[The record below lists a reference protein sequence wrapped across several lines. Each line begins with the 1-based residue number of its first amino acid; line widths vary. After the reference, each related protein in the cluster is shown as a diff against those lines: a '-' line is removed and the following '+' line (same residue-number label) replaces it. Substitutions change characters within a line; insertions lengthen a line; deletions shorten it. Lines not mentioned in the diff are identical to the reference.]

1 MVKKSTKIHW
11 EKYWK
16 RKDHQPRAMH
26 KELLDNLQKRVT
38 IKGKKILEI
47 GTGMGGDSLY
57 LAKKGAKVT
66 VLDFSSEA
74 LKKLKISADREK
86 VKLHT
91 ILADAKKI
99 PLEAESFD
107 IVFHQGFLEH
117 FRNPELYLLEQKRI
131 LKKGGFLLVDV
142 PQRFTTYTLKKHL
155 KMWRGKWF
163 SGWEKEY
170 SINQLENLLRKAG
183 LEVVCSYGWG
193 YYGKLYKIRHLKLGR
208 WYQLLWKK
216 IESSKI
222 KLYLTF
228 SIGVIA
234 RKN

>member
-16 RKDHQPRAMH
+16 SKDHQPQVVH
-26 KELLDNLQKRVT
+26 KELLDNLQKIVT
-38 IKGKKILEI
+38 IKGKRILEI
-47 GTGMGGDSLY
+47 GTGMGGDSFY
-57 LAKKGAKVT
+57 LVKKGAEVT
-66 VLDFSSEA
+66 VLDFSSAA
-74 LKKLKISADREK
+74 LKKLRASADKEK

-107 IVFHQGFLEH
+107 IIFHQGFLEH

-142 PQRFTTYTLKKHL
+142 PQKFTTYTLKKHF
-155 KMWRGKWF
+155 KMWQGKWF

-170 SINQLENLLRKAG
+170 SINQLESLLRKAG
-183 LEVVCSYGWG
+183 LKVVCSYGWG